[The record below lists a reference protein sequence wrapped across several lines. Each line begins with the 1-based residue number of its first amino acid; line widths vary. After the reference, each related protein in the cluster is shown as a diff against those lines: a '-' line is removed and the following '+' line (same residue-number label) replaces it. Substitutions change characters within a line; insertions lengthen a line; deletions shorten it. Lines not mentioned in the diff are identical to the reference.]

1 MKEKFTK
8 KLFGKSSPKSWKPPY
23 PSSPVQKVPQPQ
35 ASNSETT
42 QRKLSPRERFEPII
56 SRPIELEKVTL
67 HLHDAD
73 GEREIKTCYGDI
85 YKIVNALM
93 DYARL
98 LELACDEWDL
108 QGFHRATYEYHAKKL
123 RAIAKKYQ
131 VGIGYDYDVTV
142 AKCEAKKKKPHK
154 DDDIG
159 GDAMELALKQAR
171 RQAQKEEKT
180 P

>member
-23 PSSPVQKVPQPQ
+23 PSSPVQKVPQLQ
-35 ASNSETT
+35 APNSETT

-98 LELACDEWDL
+98 LELACDEWGL
-108 QGFHRATYEYHAKKL
+108 EGFHRATYEYHAEKL

-131 VGIGYDYDVTV
+131 AGIGYDYDIAL
-142 AKCEAKKKKPHK
+142 AKCEAKKS
-154 DDDIG
+154 DG
-159 GDAMELALKQAR
+159 AR
-171 RQAQKEEKT
+171 EEKKRQR
-180 P
+180 

>member
-35 ASNSETT
+35 APNSETA

-98 LELACDEWDL
+98 LELACDEWGL
-108 QGFHRATYEYHAKKL
+108 EGFHRATYEYHAEKF

-131 VGIGYDYDVTV
+131 AGIGYDYDAALV
-142 AKCEAKKKKPHK
+142 KCEAKKKPHK

>member
-35 ASNSETT
+35 APNSETA
-42 QRKLSPRERFEPII
+42 QRKLSPREQFEPII

-98 LELACDEWDL
+98 LELACDEWGWKGSIVPL
-108 QGFHRATYEYHAKKL
+108 MNIMLKSFAPLRKSIKL
-123 RAIAKKYQ
+123 
-131 VGIGYDYDVTV
+131 GS
-142 AKCEAKKKKPHK
+142 
-154 DDDIG
+154 
-159 GDAMELALKQAR
+159 AMITTRL
-171 RQAQKEEKT
+171 
-180 P
+180 

>member
-8 KLFGKSSPKSWKPPY
+8 KLFGKSSPKLWKPPC
-23 PSSPVQKVPQPQ
+23 
-35 ASNSETT
+35 
-42 QRKLSPRERFEPII
+42 PRERFEPII

-98 LELACDEWDL
+98 LELACDEW
-108 QGFHRATYEYHAKKL
+108 G
-123 RAIAKKYQ
+123 
-131 VGIGYDYDVTV
+131 VGRVPS
-142 AKCEAKKKKPHK
+142 CH
-154 DDDIG
+154 
-159 GDAMELALKQAR
+159 L
-171 RQAQKEEKT
+171 
-180 P
+180 

>member
-1 MKEKFTK
+1 MKEKFAK
-8 KLFGKSSPKSWKPPY
+8 KLFGKPSPKSWKPPY
-23 PSSPVQKVPQPQ
+23 PPSSIQQ
-35 ASNSETT
+35 ASNLETT
-42 QRKLSPRERFEPII
+42 RGKLSPRERFEPVV
-56 SRPIELEKVTL
+56 SRPIELEGVVL

-98 LELACDEWDL
+98 LELACDEWGL
-108 QGFHRATYEYHAKKL
+108 EGFHRATYEYHAEKL
-123 RAIAKKYQ
+123 RAIAKKYEI
-131 VGIGYDYDVTV
+131 GIGYDYEAAL
-142 AKCEAKKKKPHK
+142 AKCEEKKKKPHK

-171 RQAQKEEKT
+171 RQDKKEGKT
-180 P
+180 S

>member
-1 MKEKFTK
+1 MIFEKGEKNRAMKEKFTK

-23 PSSPVQKVPQPQ
+23 PSSPVQKVPQLQ
-35 ASNSETT
+35 APNSETT

-123 RAIAKKYQ
+123 RAIAKKVSGRYW
-131 VGIGYDYDVTV
+131 
-142 AKCEAKKKKPHK
+142 
-154 DDDIG
+154 
-159 GDAMELALKQAR
+159 L
-171 RQAQKEEKT
+171 
-180 P
+180 

>member
-35 ASNSETT
+35 APNSETA

-108 QGFHRATYEYHAKKL
+108 
-123 RAIAKKYQ
+123 
-131 VGIGYDYDVTV
+131 
-142 AKCEAKKKKPHK
+142 
-154 DDDIG
+154 
-159 GDAMELALKQAR
+159 
-171 RQAQKEEKT
+171 
-180 P
+180 